1 MKPLRVGI
9 IGAGVIT
16 STIHLPII
24 TRRRDLFEVA
34 GLYDLNFEAVN
45 SLSERFGISTEKRFS
60 DVTEMFNTARL
71 DAVLILNSGSHGD
84 LVKLALQADLE
95 VFCEKPLA
103 YTKRELNEI
112 RDALKQSKN
121 RLMIGY
127 MKSYDPAVKR
137 AAELIT
143 KEGRPKTVDI
153 LVLHSSG
160 NSQLTTSELSV
171 DIPKA
176 SEDLR
181 EEFNADAKKIQ
192 NEALGLLA
200 DQIGTFY
207 TNVLCG
213 SLIHE
218 LSVLRTLGLQITEID
233 WVDRWPKT
241 TTTDSIIVLAR
252 TADGVR
258 ISLRWLYIEDY
269 PEYQEEVLWVGEKSS
284 HHLQFA
290 SPYFLRVPTVLTSIT
305 SESGGLQKSQF
316 GSYFGSFESELEEFY
331 KMVTTSKQRGNDL
344 SAGESDLHVL
354 QLIAKKIAYIE
365 GLVIGGDLLG

>member
-9 IGAGVIT
+9 IGAGVVT
-16 STIHLPII
+16 STIHLPIL
-24 TRRRDLFEVA
+24 TRRRDLFEVV

-84 LVKLALQADLE
+84 LVKLALQAGLE

-171 DIPKA
+171 DLPEA

-181 EEFNADAKKIQ
+181 EEFNAAAKKIQ
-192 NEALGLLA
+192 KEALGLLA

-218 LSVLRTLGLQITEID
+218 LSVLRTLDLQITEID

-241 TTTDSIIVLAR
+241 TATDSIIVLAH

-290 SPYFLRVPTVLTSIT
+290 SPYFLRVPTILTSIT
-305 SESGGLQKSQF
+305 SESGGLQKSRF